1 MSHSELWYVKSWE
14 ELPEKVEE
22 HEELQQQIW
31 IASLERFP
39 EMRGKLQ
46 YFVEKDGS
54 QEIRYIVFNGFSELE
69 KYKSVE
75 KGSEEDPHLAGLF
88 DKFYPFTVPGS
99 ERKQVWVDGV
109 NWEDE

>member
-1 MSHSELWYVKSWE
+1 MSSREIWYVKSWE
-14 ELPEKVEE
+14 VLPEKVEE
-22 HEELQQQIW
+22 HEELQQQMW

-39 EMRGKLQ
+39 EMRGKLR

-54 QEIRYIVFNGFSELE
+54 QEIRHIIFAGFSELE

-75 KGSEEDPHLAGLF
+75 KGSEEDPYLAGLF
-88 DKFYPFTVPGS
+88 KKFYPLTVPGS

-109 NWEDE
+109 IWEDE